1 MNTQVRGIATAYTN
15 KILKEGI
22 EPKIDPTGITD
33 FLNNPTA
40 VNALAVLAGVIFM
53 PAKLV
58 TPLTP
63 FIKKMGI
70 GALRKLAT
78 PENIE
83 QIFLLARTGKLGPY
97 VQNALKTL
105 DEAGIQ
111 IKITPDK
118 VEIAK
123 KTLTDAAKK
132 IEDTAKTITTPEA
145 IKAEAQALSTKL
157 AAPTTSMATSPGMT
171 PLKPLV
177 KPALPPAATGPVST
191 VAGKGIPPVLKP
203 IISPAT
209 KQQANA
215 LKRAVIIKVISMAG
229 TPVAIIA
236 AITLAV
242 WLELRKKRGPDI
254 AKQEQNLRKGV
265 IYTTAPDGSVQPLY
279 AVLASGQLTPQ
290 QIQQAFNNS
299 NINLQVGAPNWQI
312 SLNAAWNV
320 PDPGSEKPYTAKTN
334 YGEYKTFIGTKVHYA
349 SPGQGADYS
358 YTVIYLQNTASEQQW
373 FPFNETTQEVTI
385 TRPDGSYVFTDLS
398 TALKNL
404 NIVNL
409 YAKPIKQKEE
419 QEESKNVPSPID
431 NPAEFRAYLQTSFY
445 DDFEIASPQTQSVV
459 PQQSN
464 TGTAAL
470 PITSVSNQFKTAN
483 IAGGSNIAGEIDR
496 PMGGFDTPVD
506 SAPSRPDTFI
516 NPPFTFDDL
525 FTNPQER
532 IQKLLNPQQQPV
544 ADIPSYSGS
553 RQQSQYRP
561 AHNYNKTSS
570 GLNSFIN
577 MFVDDE
583 DKDTF

>member
-15 KILKEGI
+15 KILKEAI
-22 EPKIDPTGITD
+22 EPKIDPTGIAD

-40 VNALAVLAGVIFM
+40 VNALPVLAGAIFL
-53 PAKLV
+53 PAGKLV
-58 TPLTP
+58 KPLTP

-97 VQNALKTL
+97 
-105 DEAGIQ
+105 
-111 IKITPDK
+111 
-118 VEIAK
+118 
-123 KTLTDAAKK
+123 
-132 IEDTAKTITTPEA
+132 
-145 IKAEAQALSTKL
+145 
-157 AAPTTSMATSPGMT
+157 
-171 PLKPLV
+171 
-177 KPALPPAATGPVST
+177 AATGPVST
-191 VAGKGIPPVLKP
+191 VAGKGIPPVLNP
-203 IISPAT
+203 TISPAT
-209 KQQANA
+209 KQ
-215 LKRAVIIKVISMAG
+215 LTKVLTRASLIKLISIVG
-229 TPVAIIA
+229 TYVAIFSVIP
-236 AITLAV
+236 LAV
-242 WLELRKKRGPDI
+242 WLNSRKKKGTEI
-254 AKQEQNLRKGV
+254 TKQEQNLRKGV

-320 PDPGSEKPYTAKTN
+320 PAPGSEKPYTAKTN

-459 PQQSN
+459 SQQSN

-470 PITSVSNQFKTAN
+470 PVTSVFNQFKNAN

-496 PMGGFDTPVD
+496 PMGGFNTPVD

-544 ADIPSYSGS
+544 ANIPSYSWFS
-553 RQQSQYRP
+553 NIDS
-561 AHNYNKTSS
+561 
-570 GLNSFIN
+570 
-577 MFVDDE
+577 
-583 DKDTF
+583 